1 MINSTD
7 EFLGF
12 FQVKP
17 IKINEYILI
26 FHAKFI
32 KPPFNMS
39 YPLHLAFM
47 MSYTHPPRC
56 VCVCVAGLCAG
67 RPRAC
72 FSAGHVPL
80 PSFTTSAE
88 TSDLQRLTF
97 PYPISHRHGV
107 LQRRCR
113 MCKAGGN
120 KSNQKREI
128 LHAVGN
134 CPEIRCNGKMC
145 S

>member
-7 EFLGF
+7 ELLGF

-47 MSYTHPPRC
+47 MSYINPPPPPHVY
-56 VCVCVAGLCAG
+56 VCVYVWPVYVLVGLVLVS
-67 RPRAC
+67 PR
-72 FSAGHVPL
+72 
-80 PSFTTSAE
+80 
-88 TSDLQRLTF
+88 DM
-97 PYPISHRHGV
+97 SHCQVSQH
-107 LQRRCR
+107 Q
-113 MCKAGGN
+113 
-120 KSNQKREI
+120 QKLAI
-128 LHAVGN
+128 
-134 CPEIRCNGKMC
+134 C
-145 S
+145 SV